1 MEVLVKYHSDKARPV
16 EQAHPGEWLD
26 LRTAKEYQLLKGE
39 HAFLDLGV
47 SIKVPHGFEAI
58 MAPRSSTFKKYG
70 ILQTNGIG
78 VIDETYSGEN
88 DVLKMSVYATRNII
102 IPAGERIAQFRIQ
115 PNQGIV
121 PIREVEHMDG
131 PDRGGFGST
140 DDKPAYTKKT
150 LGSGLG

>member
-1 MEVLVKYHSDKARPV
+1 
-16 EQAHPGEWLD
+16 
-26 LRTAKEYQLLKGE
+26 
-39 HAFLDLGV
+39 
-47 SIKVPHGFEAI
+47 

-88 DVLKMSVYATRNII
+88 DILKMSVYATRDTT

-115 PNQGIV
+115 PNQGMVRIV
-121 PIREVEHMDG
+121 ETDHMEG

-140 DDKPAYTKKT
+140 DKT
-150 LGSGLG
+150 